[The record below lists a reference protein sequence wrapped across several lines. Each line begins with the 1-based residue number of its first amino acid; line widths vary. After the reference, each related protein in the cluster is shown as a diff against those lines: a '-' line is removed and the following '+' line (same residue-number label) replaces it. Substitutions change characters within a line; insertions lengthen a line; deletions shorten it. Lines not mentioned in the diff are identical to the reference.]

1 LRFLP
6 GLASASA
13 RAFRRLALRMRWS
26 LSQQFLVL
34 AKQLMIR
41 NLRLFCRANS
51 SLRGCVLLAL
61 AVAYLFVFGSKSSLH
76 SHSQALSSKCNF
88 LWTVI
93 RFPFPVPISL
103 A

>member
-1 LRFLP
+1 
-6 GLASASA
+6 
-13 RAFRRLALRMRWS
+13 MRWS

-34 AKQLMIR
+34 AKRLMIR
-41 NLRLFCRANS
+41 NLRLFYRANS

-61 AVAYLFVFGSKSSLH
+61 AVAYLFVFGFKSSSH

-93 RFPFPVPISL
+93 RFPFPVPIS
-103 A
+103 